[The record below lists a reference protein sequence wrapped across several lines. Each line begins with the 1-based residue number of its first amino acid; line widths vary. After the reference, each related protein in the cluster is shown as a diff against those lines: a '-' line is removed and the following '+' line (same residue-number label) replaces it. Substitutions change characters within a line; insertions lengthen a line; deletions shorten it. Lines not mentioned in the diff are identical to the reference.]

1 MSSDCIFSKTWANA
15 FVMIP
20 LLSCNEFKHFNR
32 EKLPHNIIVQ
42 ELPYHFAC
50 HLRIEQCFGC
60 VDAYAESFFFF
71 FLLRKGF
78 KLVKQLVILNT
89 GYPEIQ
95 AAPSN

>member
-15 FVMIP
+15 FVMTP
-20 LLSCNEFKHFNR
+20 LLSFNEFKHFNR
-32 EKLPHNIIVQ
+32 EKLPLNIIVQ
-42 ELPYHFAC
+42 EFPYHFAC
-50 HLRIEQCFGC
+50 HLRNKQCFC
-60 VDAYAESFFFF
+60 CEDAYAESFF

-78 KLVKQLVILNT
+78 KLVQQLVILNI